1 LGATSNQQPET
12 SNMERILI
20 VDDDQSMR
28 YSLNRMLEGQGLQL
42 SLAKNG
48 AEALERFEQDRP
60 DLVVMDIKMPGQSGL
75 EVLREIKERDPKALV
90 ILMTAFGTTETA
102 IEAMKY
108 GAFDYILKPFD
119 IPQMRGLVERAL
131 EVSRMM
137 KKIVS
142 LPDREEA
149 EAAEETLVGS
159 STAMQQIYKMIGQVA
174 PTEVTVLL
182 RGESGTGKEMAARA
196 VYHHSRRGDKSFLPV
211 NCAAIPETLLESELF
226 GHEKGSFTGAL
237 TRRIGKFEQCH
248 GGTLFL
254 DEIGDMTPATQAK
267 ILRVLQDRQFE
278 RLGGSERI
286 TVDVRVIVATNKDLE
301 KAIREGSFRQDLYYR
316 LKVVTLQLPPLRDR
330 KEDIPEL
337 VRYFLRRFRADIN
350 REVADISPRA
360 LEKLM
365 RYHWPGNVRELE
377 NTVKRALVIA
387 KGHTLLAEDFLL
399 EGMDA
404 EMGPA
409 EHLDL
414 EERLQ
419 KLMEPVFK
427 ELLELSR
434 RSPGADLMS
443 ELEKILIKRA
453 LQETRGNQVQAAILL
468 GISRNTLRSKI
479 ERYRIRKDVAIVEE
493 E

>member
-1 LGATSNQQPET
+1 
-12 SNMERILI
+12 MERILV
-20 VDDDQSMR
+20 VDDDPSMR
-28 YSLNRMLEGQGLQL
+28 YSLNRMLEGQGLAV

-48 AEALERFEQDRP
+48 IEALEQFAQDQP

-75 EVLREIKERDPKALV
+75 EVLKEIKERDPKALV

-102 IEAMKY
+102 IEAMKF

-119 IPQMRGLVERAL
+119 IPQMRGLVGRAL

-137 KKIVS
+137 KKMVA
-142 LPDREEA
+142 LPDREKTG
-149 EAAEETLVGS
+149 AAEETIVGS
-159 STAMQQIYKMIGQVA
+159 SPVMQQIYKMIGQVA
-174 PTEVTVLL
+174 PTEVTALL
-182 RGESGTGKEMAARA
+182 RGESGTGKELVARA
-196 VYHHSRRGDKSFLPV
+196 IYHHSRRADKPFLPV

-237 TRRIGKFEQCH
+237 TRRIGKFEQGH
-248 GGTLFL
+248 GGTIFL

-286 TVDVRVIVATNKDLE
+286 TVDLRLIVATNKDLE
-301 KAIREGSFRQDLYYR
+301 KAIRDGSFRQDLYYR
-316 LKVVTLQLPPLRDR
+316 LKVVSIHLPPLRER

-337 VRYFLRRFRADIN
+337 VRYFLQRFRVDVN
-350 REVADISPRA
+350 REVLDISPKA

-365 RYHWPGNVRELE
+365 RYPWPGNVRELE
-377 NTVKRALVIA
+377 NAVKRAMVIA
-387 KGHTLLAEDFLL
+387 KGQTLLAEDFLL
-399 EGMDA
+399 EGGEEA
-404 EMGPA
+404 MGPA

-414 EERLQ
+414 EERLRIR
-419 KLMEPVFK
+419 MEPVFK
-427 ELLELSR
+427 ELQELSR

-453 LQETRGNQVQAAILL
+453 LQETKGNQVQAAVLL

-479 ERYRIRKDVAIVEE
+479 ERYRIRKDVSIVEE

>member
-1 LGATSNQQPET
+1 
-12 SNMERILI
+12 MDRILV
-20 VDDDQSMR
+20 VDDDPSMR
-28 YSLNRMLEGQGLQL
+28 YSLNRMLEGQGFAVF
-42 SLAKNG
+42 LAKNG
-48 AEALERFEQDRP
+48 GEALERFNQEKP
-60 DLVVMDIKMPGQSGL
+60 DLVIMDIKMPGPSGL
-75 EVLREIKERDPKALV
+75 EVLKEIKEGDPKALV

-102 IEAMKY
+102 IEAMKF

-137 KKIVS
+137 RKMVS
-142 LPDREEA
+142 FPDREEEA
-149 EAAEETLVGS
+149 AAEEVIVGS
-159 STAMQQIYKMIGQVA
+159 SAAMQQIYKMIGQVA

-182 RGESGTGKEMAARA
+182 RGESGTGKELVARA
-196 VYHHSRRGDKSFLPV
+196 IYHHSRRADKPFLPV
-211 NCAAIPETLLESELF
+211 NGAAIPETLLESELF

-248 GGTLFL
+248 GGTIFL

-286 TVDVRVIVATNKDLE
+286 QVDVRLIVATNKDLE
-301 KAIREGSFRQDLYYR
+301 KGIREGTFRQDLYYR
-316 LKVVTLQLPPLRDR
+316 LKVVTLPLPPLRER

-337 VRYFLRRFRADIN
+337 VRYFRQRFWADIN
-350 REVADISPRA
+350 REVRDISPRA

-365 RYHWPGNVRELE
+365 RYPWPGNVRELE
-377 NTVKRALVIA
+377 NAVKRAMVIA
-387 KGHTLLAEDFLL
+387 KGNTLLPEDFLL
-399 EGMDA
+399 EGV
-404 EMGPA
+404 EPETGTSG
-409 EHLDL
+409 HLDL
-414 EERLQ
+414 DERMQ

-427 ELLELSR
+427 ELVELSR
-434 RSPGADLMS
+434 RNPGADLMS
-443 ELEKILIKRA
+443 EVEKILIKRA

-493 E
+493 NE

>member
-1 LGATSNQQPET
+1 
-12 SNMERILI
+12 MERILI

-42 SLAKNG
+42 ALAKNG
-48 AEALERFEQDRP
+48 PEALERFEQDRP
-60 DLVVMDIKMPGQSGL
+60 DLVVMDIKMPGRSGL
-75 EVLREIKERDPKALV
+75 EVLREIKEKDPKALV

-142 LPDREEA
+142 LPDREKD
-149 EAAEETLVGS
+149 EAAVETLVGS
-159 STAMQQIYKMIGQVA
+159 SPAMQQTYKMIGQVA
-174 PTEVTVLL
+174 PAEVTVLL
-182 RGESGTGKEMAARA
+182 RGESGTGKEMVARA
-196 VYHHSRRGDKSFLPV
+196 IYHHSRRGDRTFLPV

-226 GHEKGSFTGAL
+226 GHEKGAFTGAL

-286 TVDVRVIVATNKDLE
+286 TVDVRLIVATNKDLE
-301 KAIREGSFRQDLYYR
+301 RAIREGSFRQDLYYR
-316 LKVVTLQLPPLRDR
+316 LKVVTLHLPPLRDR

-337 VRYFLRRFRADIN
+337 VRYFLQRFRGDIN
-350 REVADISPRA
+350 REVGEISPQA
-360 LEKLM
+360 LERLM

-377 NTVKRALVIA
+377 NTVKRALVMA

-404 EMGPA
+404 GMGPA

-427 ELLELSR
+427 ELLEVSR
-434 RSPGADLMS
+434 RIPGADLMS
-443 ELEKILIKRA
+443 ELEKIVIKRA
-453 LQETRGNQVQAAILL
+453 LQETKANQVQAAILL

-479 ERYRIRKDVAIVEE
+479 ERYRIRKDVAILEGSKE
-493 E
+493 SAES

>member
-1 LGATSNQQPET
+1 
-12 SNMERILI
+12 MERILI

-28 YSLNRMLEGQGLQL
+28 YSLNRMLEGQGLEVF
-42 SLAKNG
+42 LAKNG
-48 AEALERFEQDRP
+48 PEALDRFGRDRP
-60 DLVVMDIKMPGQSGL
+60 DLVIMDIRMPGQSGL
-75 EVLREIKERDPKALV
+75 EVLKEIKEKDPKALV

-142 LPDREEA
+142 LPDREKA
-149 EAAEETLVGS
+149 GPAEEALVGS
-159 STAMQQIYKMIGQVA
+159 SAAMQQIYKMIGQVA

-182 RGESGTGKEMAARA
+182 RGESGTGKEMVARA
-196 VYHHSRRGDKSFLPV
+196 IYHHSRRADKPFLPV

-237 TRRIGKFEQCH
+237 TRRIGKFEQCQ

-286 TVDVRVIVATNKDLE
+286 TADVRVIVATNKDLE
-301 KAIREGSFRQDLYYR
+301 KAIRDGSFRQDLYYR
-316 LKVVTLQLPPLRDR
+316 LKVVTLQLPALRDR

-337 VRYFLRRFRADIN
+337 VRYFLQRFRADIN

-365 RYHWPGNVRELE
+365 RYPWPGNVRELE

-399 EGMDA
+399 EGT
-404 EMGPA
+404 EGKIGPA
-409 EHLDL
+409 EHLEL
-414 EERLQ
+414 EERLRR
-419 KLMEPVFK
+419 LMEPVFK
-427 ELLELSR
+427 ELLDLSR

-443 ELEKILIKRA
+443 ELEKILIRRA

-479 ERYRIRKDVAIVEE
+479 ERYRIRKDVAIVEGE